1 MASTSTLIS
10 IISSVI
16 LLYILTI
23 FMTFWMTR
31 RRYALPVTL
40 MKNNTPSA
48 NSYDSY
54 PNQYS
59 SLPTKDVR
67 VFFFLHKKKTCNNLF
82 SNKFLHQIYDVRP
95 KVKRQSSFNMCS
107 SPTSKNFKTGTLNRN
122 NIAHNHTPKVLA
134 KTYNDCETGTL
145 KRNSNALNNYRSNI
159 DDEKF

>member
-1 MASTSTLIS
+1 
-10 IISSVI
+10 
-16 LLYILTI
+16 
-23 FMTFWMTR
+23 MTFWMTR
-31 RRYALPVTL
+31 RRYSTPVTL
-40 MKNNTPSA
+40 MKNNTPSPT
-48 NSYDSY
+48 SYDSY

-59 SLPTKDVR
+59 SLPTKDVS
-67 VFFFLHKKKTCNNLF
+67 FLISKSKSLYILILIYF
-82 SNKFLHQIYDVRP
+82 SLLQIYDVRP